1 MQLSRVRLRS
11 VARCAL
17 LWSNTKVFTYMYTY
31 IQMGLDRRVFL
42 CYFVHNQ
49 KFTGFQRITIIEQK
63 KFKLN
68 FRILK
73 KTKTIKDWLC
83 MMIPISLL
91 TKSETS
97 FYHYHREFIFK
108 QFMTNNA
115 DLIIIK
121 LLTNEDKYVIPW
133 YYCLSIFIV
142 LIRICD
148 DCWGCTQSL
157 C

>member
-1 MQLSRVRLRS
+1 
-11 VARCAL
+11 
-17 LWSNTKVFTYMYTY
+17 
-31 IQMGLDRRVFL
+31 
-42 CYFVHNQ
+42 
-49 KFTGFQRITIIEQK
+49 
-63 KFKLN
+63 
-68 FRILK
+68 
-73 KTKTIKDWLC
+73 

-97 FYHYHREFIFK
+97 FYDYHWEFIFK

-148 DCWGCTQSL
+148 NC
-157 C
+157 